1 LFEIP
6 CFVNVGDQMEM
17 SKRRQ
22 QKYLKS
28 KGEEWNGFH
37 GAIFSRKQEED

>member
-1 LFEIP
+1 
-6 CFVNVGDQMEM
+6 MEM